1 MRGYKFTLS
10 YPEKK
15 TSSIDNKIAP
25 LVRKYN
31 GKYESVFNYE
41 DNETIVTV
49 TIEKKE
55 DKLQFE
61 KALKDPQY
69 WFLTLEKVFL
79 TLDED

>member
-61 KALKDPQY
+61 KALKEPQY
-69 WFLTLEKVFL
+69 SFLTLEKVYL